1 MGISVTFY
9 SNFNKRGNSTK
20 QPAGGN
26 TLNCELRDSG
36 STVLNP
42 NLEVRGVSA
51 FAYNYMYIPEF
62 RRYYYIDTY
71 QWNAEEGFW
80 VISGVSDALA
90 SAKEQIV
97 ASSQFVL
104 RGDNL
109 SQNDISVIDGLAIPR
124 SRVTSRYTYDIVG
137 GDYPFPPVASGFGAQ
152 TVIVNVA
159 GEGFFCLSGAQY
171 NLMIAAFFGYADP
184 QGTQWI
190 TQDVARQIVN
200 PSSHFISQ
208 TAFPFNFSVIRADI
222 GGAALNPKVGF
233 WHLDGSNGNPAV
245 TAYTVVSTWKEYGG
259 TVAVGYHPQSGG
271 DNTHYLNNP
280 PYVNYSLYIGGLGL
294 IGLDNSKI
302 QAGETLYIRLNV
314 DFAGG
319 GARVKVINSSGQIVG
334 YATGECGYNVAM
346 ISRKSADAIGVV
358 QNALVGGIVGGVGGA
373 LISGI
378 GSAISQI
385 GGSGSAIVHGSTG
398 GCGGWQDFTSSRM
411 QAEYKSVINPN
422 INKEGYPICKTLT
435 LSAFTGYVQCRNAS
449 VQTHLTREETLQIEN
464 ALNGG
469 VYIE

>member
-1 MGISVTFY
+1 MGVSVTFY

-20 QPAGGN
+20 QPAGGT
-26 TLNCELRDSG
+26 TLNCELRDGG
-36 STVLNP
+36 SSVLNP

-51 FAYNYMYIPEF
+51 FAYNYMYIPDF
-62 RRYYYIDTY
+62 RRYYYIDTF
-71 QWNAEEGFW
+71 QWNAEEGYW
-80 VISGVSDALA
+80 LISGNSDPLA

-97 ASSQFVL
+97 ASSQFVM
-104 RGDNL
+104 RADTL
-109 SQNDISVIDGLAIPR
+109 SQNDITVIDGLALPR

-159 GEGFFCLSGAQY
+159 GEGYFCLSGSQY
-171 NLMIAAFFGYADP
+171 NLMVASFFGYADP

-190 TQDVARQIVN
+190 TQDIARQIVN
-200 PSSHFISQ
+200 PSSHFMSQ
-208 TAFPFNFSVIRADI
+208 TAFPFSFSVIKDDI
-222 GGAALNPKVGF
+222 GGTAINPKVAF
-233 WHLDGSNGNPAV
+233 WQLTNV
-245 TAYTVVSTWKEYGG
+245 TAYYVNRTWKEYGG
-259 TVAVGYHPQSGG
+259 TVQVGYHPQSNN

-302 QAGETLYIRLNV
+302 QAGETLYIRLNI

-358 QNALVGGIVGGVGGA
+358 QNTLVGGIVGGVAGA
-373 LISGI
+373 LMAGAT
-378 GSAISQI
+378 SAISQI

-398 GCGGWQDFTSSRM
+398 GCGGWQDFSSSRM

-422 INKEGYPICKTLT
+422 INKEGYPVCKTLT
-435 LSAFTGYVQCRNAS
+435 LSALVGYVQCRNAS
-449 VQTHLTREETLQIEN
+449 VQTHLTREETIQIEN